1 MPTPLQHCPATLR
14 IGMKFL
20 TLLLFSLAA
29 FAQTD
34 SASLRVL
41 IEDPSQSA
49 VSGAKVTL
57 VNKSNGLRAEGA
69 SNADGYATFSPI
81 VRGTYDIEVAQAGFK
96 NVKLSDVII
105 NVDER
110 RLVRVRLDISNV
122 SETVEVSANVAT
134 IQTEQGSLGQVIT
147 GRTAVELPLA
157 GRRYTELALLTPG
170 VAPSTLN
177 PTTRGPGWFVS
188 NGNYHTQNNFLLD
201 GIDNNQGT
209 QNAQA
214 LSAQV
219 VQPSPD
225 EIAEFKV
232 QTNAFSAEFGRSA
245 GGVVN
250 VSIKSGG
257 NDMHGAAWYY
267 NRDSALAARGWTNNL
282 NNIPKNNLKWNQYG
296 GTFGG
301 PIKKNKLFYFGAYEG
316 FRQEFADSGQTTVPT
331 VAQKRGEF
339 GALAIVDPTNNA
351 PFANNVVPASRF
363 DALGKKVVD
372 LYPDPNQ
379 PGMFQNGRPSNN
391 YNLQLPGQ
399 EDTHKFSTK
408 FDYNLSERDQIMGR
422 FSYLRQKFLRE
433 PIFPGLADGVGN
445 QGAQFNENRSLALS
459 WNRTISPNIVNNL
472 RYGNNATFAEF
483 AHATATGQKADA
495 FGFRGFPAEMLQVG
509 GLPLINPTNYNQ
521 LGTRNFRPQ
530 FQRPIL
536 NQIVDVVSIQAGRH
550 TIRTGFEL
558 RLKDNRFIDV
568 TRRSPAYNFL
578 GRYTGD
584 GMSDLLL
591 GLPESVQLN
600 TVPEVQQLQE
610 AYSAFVQDDWKVS
623 RTLSLNL
630 GLRYEYT
637 TPFYGNGQ
645 NVNINFNPATSGL
658 IRASDDD
665 KYLTTPDRNNF
676 GPRLGF
682 AWQAMPEKLVIRGGY
697 GIFYNTED
705 IFGSEANLPLNPTQ
719 LVQATLL
726 RVGTGPAPVR
736 ISDPIPNGVLSQF
749 DSRNVALRTRER
761 EQRSGLIQQFN
772 VALQYQIDRTS
783 MFELA
788 YVGNRGSNLFALYE
802 RNQTPFG
809 VDGSVPANRP
819 FPTWQGIQTGAS
831 RAKSWYNGLQTKY
844 EHSFARGLY
853 ALASFTWASALDEAG
868 TWDANA
874 SPQFLDQFSVERA
887 RMNQTPKLLYTTAVT
902 YELPFGRGRKFGSN
916 WNRAT
921 DAFLGGWKFSSIVN
935 WRTGLPINVGLNG
948 NGIDPRTGQRYV
960 FFNRNGGGLRPNRT
974 GEANSGID
982 PKTDRFAFLSPTAY
996 QVQAVNTPGN
1006 AARNTAY
1013 GPRFFNTDFNLSK
1026 AFAIT
1031 ERHRVDIRWEVFN
1044 MFNTVNF
1051 DNPQTTYGNTNFGWI
1066 TTARTPRIMQMAIRY
1081 QF

>member
-1 MPTPLQHCPATLR
+1 MRLLS
-14 IGMKFL
+14 
-20 TLLLFSLAA
+20 LLLLALAA

-34 SASLRVL
+34 SATLRVL
-41 IEDPSQSA
+41 VEDPSQSA
-49 VSGAKVTL
+49 VAAAKVTI
-57 VNKSNGLRAEGA
+57 VNKSTGLRLENT

-81 VRGTYDIEVAQAGFK
+81 IRGTYDLEVANAGFK
-96 NVKLSDVII
+96 SVKLSDVII

-110 RLVRVRLDISNV
+110 RLVRVRLEISTV
-122 SETVEVSANVAT
+122 SETVEVSANVAS
-134 IQTEQGSLGQVIT
+134 IQTEQGALGQVIS

-250 VSIKSGG
+250 VSIKSGA
-257 NDMHGAAWYY
+257 NDVHGSAWYY

-282 NNIPKNNLKWNQYG
+282 NNIPKNNLKWHQYG

-316 FRQEFADSGQTTVPT
+316 FRQQFADSGQTTVPT
-331 VAQKRGEF
+331 IAQKRGEF
-339 GALAIVDPTNNA
+339 GALAIIDPTNNQ
-351 PFANNVVPASRF
+351 PFPNNVVPAARF
-363 DALGKKVVD
+363 DALGKKVAD

-379 PGMFQNGRPSNN
+379 AGQFQNGRPVNN

-399 EDTHKFSTK
+399 EDTHKFSTR
-408 FDYNLSERDQIMGR
+408 FDYNLSDRDQIMGR
-422 FSYLRQKFLRE
+422 FSYLRQKFFRE
-433 PIFPGLADGVGN
+433 PIFPGIADGVGN
-445 QGAQFNENRSLALS
+445 QGAQFNENKSLALS
-459 WNRTISPNIVNNL
+459 WNRTFSPTIVNNL
-472 RYGNNATFAEF
+472 RYGYNSTFAEF

-536 NQIVDVVSIQAGRH
+536 NQIVDVVSIQAGTH

-568 TRRSPAYNFL
+568 TRRTPAYNFL
-578 GRYTGD
+578 GRFTGD
-584 GMSDLLL
+584 AMSDLLL
-591 GLPESVQLN
+591 GFPESVQLN
-600 TVPEVQQLQE
+600 TVPEVQQLQQ

-623 RTLSLNL
+623 RFFTLNL

-645 NVNINFNPATSGL
+645 NVNINFNPATGGL
-658 IRASDDD
+658 LRANDDD

-682 AWQAMPEKLVIRGGY
+682 AWQAMPEKLVVRGGY

-705 IFGSEANLPLNPTQ
+705 IYGSEANLPLNPTQ

-736 ISDPIPNGVLSQF
+736 ISDPIPSGVLSQF

-761 EQRSGLIQQFN
+761 DQRSGLIQQFN
-772 VALQYQIDRTS
+772 LAVQYQINRSST
-783 MFELA
+783 FEVA
-788 YVGNRGSNLFALYE
+788 YVGNRGRNLFALYE

-819 FPTWQGIQTGAS
+819 FPQWQGIQTGAS
-831 RAKSWYNGLQTKY
+831 RARSWYNSLQTKY
-844 EHSFARGLY
+844 EHNFSKGLY
-853 ALASFTWASALDEAG
+853 ALASFTWAAALDEAG
-868 TWDANA
+868 TWDAGA
-874 SPQFLDQFSVERA
+874 SPQFLDQFSVERG
-887 RMNQTPKLLYTTAVT
+887 RMTQTPNLNYTTALT
-902 YELPFGRGRKFGSN
+902 YELPIGRGRKFGN
-916 WNRAT
+916 DWNRVT
-921 DAFLGGWKFSSIVN
+921 DAFLGGWKFSTIVN

-948 NGIDPRTGQRYV
+948 NGIDPRNGQRYV
-960 FFNRNGGGLRPNRT
+960 FFNRNGGGLRPNRV
-974 GEANSGID
+974 GEANTGID
-982 PKTDRFAFLSPTAY
+982 PKTDRFAFLSPNAY

-1013 GPRFFNTDFNLSK
+1013 GPGFFNTDFNLSK
-1026 AFAIT
+1026 GFSIT
-1031 ERHRVDIRWEVFN
+1031 ERQSFDIRWEVFN
-1044 MFNTVNF
+1044 LFNTVNF
-1051 DNPQTTYGNTNFGWI
+1051 QNPQTTYGNTNFGWI
-1066 TTARTPRIMQMAIRY
+1066 TGAREPRIMQMAIRY
-1081 QF
+1081 RF